1 MSRDPKNKRNGDPKE
16 MEMQTLLSS
25 QAKISFEIDE
35 RLIKAKNQLIKAK
48 NQLIKAK
55 DQLIK
60 AKDQLIKAKNQ
71 LIS

>member
-35 RLIKAKNQLIKAK
+35 RLIKAK
-48 NQLIKAK
+48 
-55 DQLIK
+55 DQLI
-60 AKDQLIKAKNQ
+60 
-71 LIS
+71 S